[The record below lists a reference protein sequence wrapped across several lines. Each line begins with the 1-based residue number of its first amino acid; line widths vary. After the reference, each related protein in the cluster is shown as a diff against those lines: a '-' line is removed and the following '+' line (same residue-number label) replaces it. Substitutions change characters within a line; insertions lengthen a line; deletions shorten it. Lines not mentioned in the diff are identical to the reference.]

1 MQISK
6 TDYMMYLRH
15 PAWLWIKKHA
25 KKLIPPVDDVLQA
38 RFDEGHAF
46 EPFAESLFPS
56 LMRLGFKDYSEYLEM
71 PAKTFEA
78 WENGAE
84 IIAQGRYEFGSI
96 TCIADILRKDGD
108 AYVLTEIKGS
118 TSAKKEHSLD
128 LAFQKIVIEGAGY
141 PVRRCEVAHVN
152 NKYIRKGD
160 INPSELV
167 AFTDITEEVEGLVEG
182 TKARIEQAI
191 RIANAR
197 EMPDPGPEQARLNSY
212 KEWLEIRQKITPP
225 LPDNSIH
232 YLPSMTAEQSTK
244 LAKKGITT
252 LDDIDDLTV
261 LRKSTQK
268 YLELKATG
276 ERVVEKDELGK
287 FLSEISFPVYY
298 LDYEASMSLLPPWD
312 GIRPYQQVP
321 FQYSLHIQRKP
332 HGEVEHHEFLHKDR
346 SNPLSNLIESLKKHF
361 DEKGSILVWNET
373 FEKKCH
379 EDMAALYPEDS
390 KFLYNL
396 NDRVID
402 LMRPFSRGIIRDEA
416 FKSSA
421 SIKNVLPVLVPHL
434 AYDGLGIQAGGL
446 AALRWKE
453 VTLGDAP
460 ENERKQVYSD
470 LIEYCRLDT
479 LAMVEI
485 HKKLAEFCS

>member
-1 MQISK
+1 MGYNHS
-6 TDYMMYLRH
+6 YFL
-15 PAWLWIKKHA
+15 
-25 KKLIPPVDDVLQA
+25 
-38 RFDEGHAF
+38 
-46 EPFAESLFPS
+46 
-56 LMRLGFKDYSEYLEM
+56 
-71 PAKTFEA
+71 
-78 WENGAE
+78 
-84 IIAQGRYEFGSI
+84 
-96 TCIADILRKDGD
+96 
-108 AYVLTEIKGS
+108 LT
-118 TSAKKEHSLD
+118 
-128 LAFQKIVIEGAGY
+128 
-141 PVRRCEVAHVN
+141 
-152 NKYIRKGD
+152 
-160 INPSELV
+160 
-167 AFTDITEEVEGLVEG
+167 
-182 TKARIEQAI
+182 
-191 RIANAR
+191 
-197 EMPDPGPEQARLNSY
+197 
-212 KEWLEIRQKITPP
+212 
-225 LPDNSIH
+225 
-232 YLPSMTAEQSTK
+232 
-244 LAKKGITT
+244 
-252 LDDIDDLTV
+252 
-261 LRKSTQK
+261 
-268 YLELKATG
+268 
-276 ERVVEKDELGK
+276 
-287 FLSEISFPVYY
+287 
-298 LDYEASMSLLPPWD
+298 
-312 GIRPYQQVP
+312 

-346 SNPLSNLIESLKKHF
+346 ANPLSNLIESLKKHF

-402 LMRPFSRGIIRDEA
+402 LMSPFSRGMIRDEA

-460 ENERKQVYSD
+460 ENKRKQVYSD